1 MLTVAASGLTLAAV
15 ATVYKSWRSQTPAF
29 LYIGLLV
36 WLIST
41 ICWSYA
47 QGWEFGL
54 LYALCIPAILVWPFI
69 ALNQTVLPEPKNRP
83 LARPLDFS
91 RKQVLNNI
99 GNYLVTLVVL
109 LVVSVLI
116 TLALCALMP
125 FSIAGKLATG
135 VVLLPLLWGL
145 FVYHYLAT
153 ASKLKVL
160 GGSILLAAVSVP
172 VLLLLPI

>member
-1 MLTVAASGLTLAAV
+1 M
-15 ATVYKSWRSQTPAF
+15 
-29 LYIGLLV
+29 
-36 WLIST
+36 
-41 ICWSYA
+41 
-47 QGWEFGL
+47 
-54 LYALCIPAILVWPFI
+54 
-69 ALNQTVLPEPKNRP
+69 
-83 LARPLDFS
+83 
-91 RKQVLNNI
+91 
-99 GNYLVTLVVL
+99 VL

-160 GGSILLAAVSVP
+160 GVYILLAAVSVP